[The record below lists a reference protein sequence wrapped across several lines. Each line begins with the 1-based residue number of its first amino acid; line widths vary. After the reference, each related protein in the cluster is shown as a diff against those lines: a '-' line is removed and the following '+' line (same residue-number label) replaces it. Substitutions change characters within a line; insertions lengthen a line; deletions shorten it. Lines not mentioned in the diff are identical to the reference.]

1 MAKKRPPVSDKT
13 KHREALLDRLEQ
25 SPRVKAEDL
34 NTVVTKLKEEIAEHE
49 RVAEALTLS
58 RERVKRLSK
67 QSLHML
73 EADRKTISKE
83 LHDSIGA
90 SLAAIKFSLEE
101 KELTRKE
108 NQGHL
113 GESLDQ
119 EIAYLLKTIKET
131 KRISANLR
139 PTTLDDLGL
148 MATIEWYLRQTK
160 QMYGDIQIDY
170 TSEISEQD
178 IPEDMR
184 IIIYRI
190 IQEGLSNAEKHSEAS
205 SIRLDL
211 KFADNN
217 KAISLIVEDNGLGFD
232 VEEVLSSKDPL
243 SGYGLTAMQ
252 ERCEIFGGKLHVASK
267 IGTGTKLIAKLP
279 IQ

>member
-1 MAKKRPPVSDKT
+1 
-13 KHREALLDRLEQ
+13 
-25 SPRVKAEDL
+25 
-34 NTVVTKLKEEIAEHE
+34 
-49 RVAEALTLS
+49 
-58 RERVKRLSK
+58 
-67 QSLHML
+67 ML

-108 NQGHL
+108 SQGRL
-113 GESLDQ
+113 AESLDQ

-148 MATIEWYLRQTK
+148 MATIEWYLRQIR

-252 ERCEIFGGKLHVASK
+252 ERCEIFGGKLYVASK
-267 IGTGTKLIAKLP
+267 IGTGTKLTAKLP